1 MGSKLY
7 NKTGYALLVKT
18 SNGGLYFISPR
29 SYRIIGEEEGQLSL
43 ADNHFSMHYGYSPVV
58 FENGKIWVGI
68 DLLEHSIVNY
78 TYKLVQE
85 LKAKDPEYQGQ
96 T

>member
-18 SNGGLYFISPR
+18 SNGGLYFVSPR
-29 SYRIIGEEEGQLSL
+29 SYRTIGEDEGQLFL
-43 ADNHFSMHYGYSPVV
+43 GDNHFSMRYGYSPVV
-58 FENGKIWVGI
+58 FENGKIWI
-68 DLLEHSIVNY
+68 DNDGLDHSIVNY